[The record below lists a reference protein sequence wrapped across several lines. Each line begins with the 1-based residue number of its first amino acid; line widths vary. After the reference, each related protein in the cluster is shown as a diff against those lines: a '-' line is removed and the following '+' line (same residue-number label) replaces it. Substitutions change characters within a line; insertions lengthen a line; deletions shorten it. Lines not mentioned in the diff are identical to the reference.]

1 MTNIMRKSVPVAVD
15 FLRLSYTGTPGAN
28 PILTLSGSL
37 DNTSATLSG
46 NEFTLYSGSHW
57 RIEASPQV
65 LDISVSD
72 TYYLDIY
79 STTNTQTVGF
89 GGIMSTSTL
98 IRGRA
103 TACAMILSGDIST
116 SETYRIQVTAD
127 SGDLIASTDLLNS
140 YGILKIMELP
150 A

>member
-1 MTNIMRKSVPVAVD
+1 MTNIMRKAIPIAVD

-37 DNTSATLSG
+37 DNTSATFSG

-57 RIEASPQV
+57 RIEASQQV
-65 LDISVSD
+65 LDVAVSD

-79 STTNTQTVGF
+79 STTNAQAVGF
-89 GGIMSTSTL
+89 HGIMSTSQL

-103 TACAMILSGDIST
+103 TSCAMILSSDIST
-116 SETYRIQVTAD
+116 SETFRIQVTAD
-127 SGDLIASTDLLNS
+127 SGDLSASSDELDA

>member
-1 MTNIMRKSVPVAVD
+1 MTNIMRKAIPVAVD

-37 DNTSATLSG
+37 DNTRATLSG

-57 RIEASPQV
+57 RIEASPQA

>member
-1 MTNIMRKSVPVAVD
+1 MTNIMRKAVPVAVD

-37 DNTSATLSG
+37 DNTRATLSG

-57 RIEASPQV
+57 RIEASPQA

>member
-57 RIEASPQV
+57 RIEASPQA
-65 LDISVSD
+65 LNISVSD